1 MTALIQ
7 SGRVAQVLRGLIGM
21 GAAGGAQ
28 QQQVT
33 AAVAAVLA
41 AGRVPLPD
49 RQADVKAKA
58 DDRRLAIELGGHKLE
73 RQVQRCTSPLPDAAV
88 LCASRCLSVG
98 CLHEQGPWLHN
109 RRPTAGIA
117 WPSPTRPDG
126 NSI

>member
-1 MTALIQ
+1 
-7 SGRVAQVLRGLIGM
+7 M

-58 DDRRLAIELGGHKLE
+58 DDRRLVIELGGHKLE
-73 RQVQRCTSPLPDAAV
+73 RQVQRRGISSSPLHCLMPRCCVRLAA
-88 LCASRCLSVG
+88 CQWAAFTSRDPG
-98 CLHEQGPWLHN
+98 CT
-109 RRPTAGIA
+109 TAG
-117 WPSPTRPDG
+117 RRRV
-126 NSI
+126 